1 MVESDSTENESAV
14 YSILS
19 GDMSRATTVCGPQ
32 KMLVRRRLSSANSL
46 YDVSSTLYR
55 RQPVL
60 ASATSSSMR
69 VDTEDPH
76 YSKRLRL
83 SVYPPVKW
91 EGIMDAVNRLP
102 VDVAER

>member
-1 MVESDSTENESAV
+1 
-14 YSILS
+14 
-19 GDMSRATTVCGPQ
+19 
-32 KMLVRRRLSSANSL
+32 
-46 YDVSSTLYR
+46 
-55 RQPVL
+55 
-60 ASATSSSMR
+60 MR

-91 EGIMDAVNRLP
+91 VGIMDAVNRLP